1 MSIQLSLY
9 WESADHLEW
18 YWPGEANIFKGSLEE
33 LLDQKQAR
41 NLPTCP
47 VRLFLPESWFSTL
60 ELNLP
65 EKTRRLSGQALKFA
79 AEEYLAQD
87 IDSVHLVLKNK
98 PLNGAATVL
107 VTELERFQQVLQT
120 LRVRGLIALEAFN
133 CQDFSI
139 PDNQTHETLLQI
151 SEQIVTLS
159 ARDQIFKIHPKGFP
173 QWFEMWSQQN
183 QLDPE
188 SPILVISANADGV
201 AKSIVSQ
208 FEATGIPV
216 QWVVQDAKK
225 LIDWHEQ
232 AEVKKQ
238 PGNLITAEF
247 SQQPANSQYRAWLP
261 ALVAGMAT
269 FVIWVSMTVLDN
281 QQLLVRIDQTL
292 AASDTV
298 FLQVFGQDKRIQ
310 RSLMVR
316 EMRTLVAES
325 GNVDGTAEVNALA
338 VLNDL
343 SIASPTF
350 KLEDF
355 RYNHDRKEAFFT
367 LVQDINAQGD
377 AFGLFETLKTGLMA
391 KGYVVEY
398 SANQD
403 KDVFRARF
411 KSVYGGQV

>member
-1 MSIQLSLY
+1 MSIELSLY
-9 WESADHLEW
+9 WQSADRLEW
-18 YWPGEANIFKGSLEE
+18 YWPGDANIFMGSLEE

-41 NLPTCP
+41 NLPVCP
-47 VRLFLPESWFSTL
+47 VRLFLPEYWFSTL

-79 AEEYLAQD
+79 AEEFLAQD

-188 SPILVISANADGV
+188 SPILILSANADGV

-208 FEATGIPV
+208 FEATGIPL
-216 QWVVQDAKK
+216 QWLVQDVQK
-225 LIDWHEQ
+225 LIDWHER
-232 AEVKKQ
+232 AENKKQ

-247 SQQPANSQYRAWLP
+247 SQQPSNSQYRLWLP

-269 FVIWVSMTVLDN
+269 FVLWVTLTVLDN
-281 QQLLVRIDQTL
+281 QQLTSRIEQTL
-292 AASDTV
+292 TASDSV

-325 GNVDGTAEVNALA
+325 GNVDGTTEVNALA

-343 SIASPTF
+343 AIASPTF

-355 RYNHDRKEAFFT
+355 RYNRDRKEAYFT
-367 LVQDINAQGD
+367 LVQEITAEGD
-377 AFGLFETLKTGLMA
+377 AFGLFETLKTGLMG
-391 KGYVVEY
+391 KGYAVEY